1 MEIIIKKEILI
12 SALQS
17 IGSITDK
24 SNFKPILSNFILK
37 TLDDQQGIDGESCI
51 QIQATDYE
59 ITIIGKFPAQIIS
72 HGSIC
77 INAKRLYG
85 FCKNLTEEEIKIQST
100 DQLWIHVNSGVTKLK
115 LPCID
120 VDLYPQIL
128 MEDLSNKF
136 STCATD
142 LRKFISKTLFASQT
156 NESHRTLMG
165 VCLSIKDTETRW
177 LSTDGHRVA
186 QYKDNVDSEV
196 YENASD
202 ENVSEIII
210 PRKALLE
217 VMKAE
222 DKFQDPIE
230 ISFDDRT
237 IQFRASHFTIESR
250 LIEGKFPNCDPIIPQ
265 DLEYK
270 VLIHRQRLIS
280 ALKIT
285 SLISNEKLKPVKMT
299 ISPEKLILESE
310 KEDHGETRD
319 EIEIQHSGEQ
329 FQVALNARYLLD
341 VLYVLDSIEI
351 IFEFKGPMSPC
362 IIKDPMDDNFLSVI
376 MPLIIE

>member
-12 SALQS
+12 SAIQS

-37 TLDDQQGIDGESCI
+37 TLDDQQGIDGLSCVE
-51 QIQATDYE
+51 IQATDYE
-59 ITIIGKFPAQIIS
+59 ITIIGKFPAQIIQY
-72 HGSIC
+72 GSIC

-85 FCKNLTEEEIKIQST
+85 FCKNLTEKEISIQST
-100 DQLWIHVNSGVTKLK
+100 EQMWIHVNSGASELK

-136 STCATD
+136 STNTAD
-142 LRKFISKTLFASQT
+142 LGKFISKTLFASQT
-156 NESHRTLMG
+156 NESRRNLMG
-165 VCLSIKDTETRW
+165 ICLSISNEETRW
-177 LSTDGHRVA
+177 LTTDGHRIA
-186 QYKDNVDSEV
+186 QYTGNVE
-196 YENASD
+196 SD
-202 ENVSEIII
+202 PFESRFELII

-217 VMKAE
+217 VMKAV
-222 DKFQDPIE
+222 DLFQDPIE

-237 IQFRASHFTIESR
+237 IQFRGSHFKISSR

-265 DLEYK
+265 DNDFSVSINRE
-270 VLIHRQRLIS
+270 RLIN

-285 SLISNEKLKPVKMT
+285 SLISNEKLKPVKMI

-310 KEDHGETRD
+310 KTEYGETRD
-319 EIEIQHSGEQ
+319 EIEIQHSGTHKIGM
-329 FQVALNARYLLD
+329 NARYLLD
-341 VLYVLDSIEI
+341 VLYVLDSVEI
-351 IFEFKGPMSPC
+351 IFEFKGPMSAC
-362 IIKDPMDDNFLSVI
+362 VIKDPTDDNFLSVI
-376 MPLIIE
+376 MPLRIEW